1 MIVVLEYD
9 SLLDYENKRTH
20 HHQWIRTMNLEQLWT
35 DLQQEIKEILGVN
48 KYEIWIQKGSDV
60 KLRLMDSGP
69 NWILFETNNDFFAQ
83 HVEKH
88 IWLTL
93 SDLFLAMC
101 GHTIEFRY
109 RPSIESEA
117 LHEPIEQTVQN
128 NHRKMIQ
135 PRRILDGIPADKLF
149 DNFVVGSCNS
159 FAHAAAMAVAESLG
173 DTQYNPLYMYG
184 STGLGKTH
192 LMLAIANE
200 VAQQDHSITPLYIT
214 AESFINDMISHLRT
228 RRMNEFKIKYREN
241 CSLLLMDDIQFLS
254 NKNQMQEELFHTFE
268 YLKNQGHQIVFTSDV
283 LPKDI
288 EGLMERLSSRFQSG
302 MIADLQAPDMETVLA
317 IIQQKAERMGA
328 YIPNDVSQYVAE
340 HAQGNVREV
349 EGSLNKL
356 VGYAKL
362 RKVRISLELAK
373 RELRHIFQ
381 EKATAPLAPD
391 NVISSISSTFN
402 IETSHLLG
410 RSRKAKFSLPRQV
423 AMYILKEYSPL
434 STAQIGQ
441 FLNGRDHSTVIHGH
455 SKIKDKLST
464 DPSLKQTVDL
474 IKRDLQIW
482 N

>member
-1 MIVVLEYD
+1 
-9 SLLDYENKRTH
+9 
-20 HHQWIRTMNLEQLWT
+20 MNLTQLWI

-48 KYEIWIQKGSDV
+48 KYEIWIQKGNDV
-60 KLRLMDSGP
+60 KLLLIDSGP
-69 NWILFETNNDFFAQ
+69 DWLLFETNNDYFAQ

-88 IWLTL
+88 IWPTL
-93 SDLFLAMC
+93 SDLFLAVC
-101 GHTIEFRY
+101 GHSITFKY
-109 RPSIESEA
+109 RQSTEERSAEPTVS
-117 LHEPIEQTVQN
+117 LHESLKP
-128 NHRKMIQ
+128 RKV
-135 PRRILDGIPADKLF
+135 RRILEGIPADKTF
-149 DNFVVGSCNS
+149 ENFVVGSCNS

-173 DTQYNPLYMYG
+173 DSQYNPLYMYG

-200 VAQQDHSITPLYIT
+200 VAQQDDTITPLYLT
-214 AESFINDMISHLRT
+214 AETFINDMIYHLRT

-254 NKNQMQEELFHTFE
+254 KKDQMQEELFHTFE

-302 MIADLQAPDMETVLA
+302 MIADLQPPDMETVLA
-317 IIQQKAERMGA
+317 IIQQKSEAMGA
-328 YIPNDVSQYVAE
+328 YLPNDVAQYIAE

-356 VGYAKL
+356 IGHANL
-362 RKVRISLELAK
+362 RKERISLDLAK

-381 EKATAPLAPD
+381 EKISAPLSPE

-402 IETSHLLG
+402 IEMNQLLG
-410 RSRKAKFSLPRQV
+410 RSRKARFSLPRQV
-423 AMYILKEYSPL
+423 AMYILKEYSQL
-434 STAQIGQ
+434 SSSQIGTA
-441 FLNGRDHSTVIHGH
+441 LNGRDHSTVIHGH
-455 SKIKDKLST
+455 AKITEKLQT
-464 DPSLKQTVDL
+464 DASLQQTIDL

>member
-1 MIVVLEYD
+1 M
-9 SLLDYENKRTH
+9 
-20 HHQWIRTMNLEQLWT
+20 MNLEQLWT

-48 KYEIWIQKGSDV
+48 KYEIWIQKGIDV
-60 KLRLMDSGP
+60 KLRLMDYGTD
-69 NWILFETNNDFFAQ
+69 WILFETNNDFFAQ

-88 IWLTL
+88 IWPTL

-109 RPSIESEA
+109 RPSVEPDVSNESIES
-117 LHEPIEQTVQN
+117 TVQ
-128 NHRKMIQ
+128 HHQQKIH
-135 PRRILDGIPADKLF
+135 PRRVLDGIPTDKTF

-214 AESFINDMISHLRT
+214 AESFINDMIFHLRT

-241 CSLLLMDDIQFLS
+241 CTLLLMDDIQFLS
-254 NKNQMQEELFHTFE
+254 NKDQMQEELFHTFE

-317 IIQQKAERMGA
+317 IIQQKSENMGA
-328 YIPNDVSQYVAE
+328 YIPNDVAQYVAE

-373 RELRHIFQ
+373 RELRHLFQ
-381 EKATAPLAPD
+381 EKSTASLAPD
-391 NVISSISSTFN
+391 SVISSVSSTFN
-402 IETSHLLG
+402 IEKSHLLG
-410 RSRKAKFSLPRQV
+410 RSRKAIFSLPRQV
-423 AMYILKEYSPL
+423 AMYIMKEYSPL

-441 FLNGRDHSTVIHGH
+441 SLNGRDHSTVIHGH

-482 N
+482 T